1 MRKVSSD
8 SSSSDEES
16 EEEYSCDMFKVFSR
30 WLEVLNSIS
39 SSERRISGLERFEG
53 WLGFEIEIAP

>member
-16 EEEYSCDMFKVFSR
+16 DEECSWDMFKVFSR

-39 SSERRISGLERFEG
+39 SSERRISGLDWFGG
-53 WLGFEIEIAP
+53 WLGFGFDIAP